1 MAVSLDLVLSEI
13 TTRLEAGL
21 LPWRRPWEVGA
32 DPGRP
37 LRGDGQP
44 FSGSNLLL
52 LAMAGA
58 AAGYASPFWLTFQQA
73 LGLGACVRRGEK
85 GSPAL
90 LYKTRIKG
98 EPAGDEGDDEAVRVL
113 RFARPYVVFNADQI
127 DGLPP
132 AFAAGPPVDLQLRRE
147 VEDAALAAVPA
158 TVEIGGSHALYDR
171 RRDIVRLPAPERFH
185 SAADFRATRWHELA
199 HWTGGPAR
207 LDRAFGQRFGDE
219 AYAFEEL
226 VAELASV
233 ILGMTL
239 GIAPTV
245 LDGHASYIAG
255 WARVLKGRPQALLEA
270 AGHAQRAADH
280 LLGYSH
286 PTQIAQAA

>member
-1 MAVSLDLVLSEI
+1 MAASLDLVLAEI
-13 TTRLEAGL
+13 TTRLESGV

-37 LRGDGQP
+37 LRADGQP
-44 FSGSNLLL
+44 FSSSNLLL

-58 AAGYASPFWLTFQQA
+58 GAAHASPFWLTFQQA

-90 LYKTRIKG
+90 LYKTRLKG
-98 EPAGDEGDDEAVRVL
+98 EFPEDEVGEEAVRVL
-113 RFARPYVVFNADQI
+113 RFARPYIVFNADQI
-127 DGLPP
+127 DGLPA
-132 AFAAGPPVDLQLRRE
+132 AFAAAPPLDVRRRRE
-147 VEDAALAAVPA
+147 VEDAALTAVPA

-171 RRDIVRLPAPERFH
+171 LRDVVRLPAPERFH

-199 HWTGGPAR
+199 HWTGGAPR

-239 GIAPTV
+239 GVPPTV
-245 LDGHASYIAG
+245 LDNHASYIAG
-255 WARVLKGRPQALLEA
+255 WVKVLKGRPQALLEA
-270 AGHAQRAADH
+270 AGHAQRAVDH
-280 LLGYSH
+280 LLAYGR
-286 PTQIAQAA
+286 PADAALAA